1 MGENQVDF
9 VILTAIELE
18 RQAVCR
24 AFQMGDGD
32 RSYKGIRTY
41 WRKQL
46 AVDNN
51 QYYEIAVTQ
60 LPDAAAVDA
69 ALAVADAIMVWNP
82 GAILMVGIAG
92 AARES
97 IKVGDLV
104 IGQEVYYYERGKDA
118 LTGHLPEPKQY
129 PANAKLWDRIISI
142 SQWETPIPVQRP
154 DATTTRPAIHR
165 GVIASGER
173 VIANAEI
180 RDEIAKNNRKI
191 DAIEME
197 GYGVSAAAW
206 KQDKPVP
213 CLVIRGISDRA
224 DAQKNDDWQPY
235 AAAVAAEF
243 TKHFLINKPLP
254 TRHYAQKD
262 ENSSRYRL
270 IIEDLK
276 NGNLVPFVGPGIN
289 ANFYI
294 DLALKLAESVQKN
307 LLSDGEYN
315 ERHERL
321 IQTLIGIPCS
331 VCHYWPQDRPPECP
345 MLKGIDGEENIN
357 NCPLFIEQGLAVSK
371 INLRYLS
378 QYYIL
383 RNGVSAL
390 YSDLYEILS
399 ELEKSHQPNA
409 LHHFLAELPHL
420 MLVRGYPRRSVG
432 LPFQLVVTT
441 NYDDVLEQAFLAVQ
455 QPFDVIFYI
464 ADGDDQGKFMHQ
476 PYQEEAQ
483 IIGINDSAR
492 LPLRNPWGNA
502 AQPRPII
509 LKLFGTWE
517 NNFVATEEHMAYL
530 VSSLKQNLP
539 ASLIRILTKGNVLF
553 MGYSPSDSD
562 LQILMNCF
570 WPENKIKDKSWLLHQ
585 AKPGDLEQEIWK
597 TRNVELLD
605 IPSLEDFVSQLKKV
619 IEAESVQ

>member
-18 RQAVCR
+18 RQAVCQ
-24 AFQMGDGD
+24 ALQMGDGD
-32 RSYKGIRTY
+32 RIYKGIRTY

-46 AVDNN
+46 AVGNN

-69 ALAVADAIMVWNP
+69 ALAVADAIIVWNP
-82 GAILMVGIAG
+82 SAILMVGIAG

-97 IKVGDLV
+97 VKVGDLV

-129 PANAKLWDRIISI
+129 PANAKLWDRVISI
-142 SQWETPIPVQRP
+142 SQWEAPIPIQRP
-154 DATTTRPAIHR
+154 DATAIRPAIHR

-224 DAQKNDDWQPY
+224 DAQKNDDWQVY
-235 AAAVAAEF
+235 ATTVAAEF
-243 TKHFLINKPLP
+243 TKHFLLNKPLP
-254 TRHYAQKD
+254 PRNYVPLPLD
-262 ENSSRYRL
+262 ESSVRYRL

-276 NGNLVPFVGPGIN
+276 NGNLVPFLGPGIN
-289 ANFYI
+289 AGFYI
-294 DLALKLAESVQKN
+294 DLALKLAESVQQT
-307 LLSDGEYN
+307 LLSNGENN
-315 ERHERL
+315 EKHEKL

-345 MLKGIDGEENIN
+345 MLKGIDGEENISS
-357 NCPLFIEQGLAVSK
+357 CPLFIEQGLAVSK

-390 YSDLYEILS
+390 YYNLYEILS
-399 ELEKSHQPNA
+399 ELEKSHQSNA
-409 LHHFLAELPHL
+409 L
-420 MLVRGYPRRSVG
+420 
-432 LPFQLVVTT
+432 
-441 NYDDVLEQAFLAVQ
+441 
-455 QPFDVIFYI
+455 
-464 ADGDDQGKFMHQ
+464 
-476 PYQEEAQ
+476 
-483 IIGINDSAR
+483 
-492 LPLRNPWGNA
+492 
-502 AQPRPII
+502 
-509 LKLFGTWE
+509 
-517 NNFVATEEHMAYL
+517 
-530 VSSLKQNLP
+530 
-539 ASLIRILTKGNVLF
+539 
-553 MGYSPSDSD
+553 
-562 LQILMNCF
+562 
-570 WPENKIKDKSWLLHQ
+570 PEILHQ
-585 AKPGDLEQEIWK
+585 CQ
-597 TRNVELLD
+597 
-605 IPSLEDFVSQLKKV
+605 
-619 IEAESVQ
+619 